1 LGRDVTSGEAI
12 LYCLAFLNSPYA
24 QERLVSGRL
33 PTPKGFYQVS
43 EEFLKEIP
51 VVLPA
56 DRMVG
61 EQIIASVKRL
71 VEGMESEKAEK
82 EEAHLFPL
90 VLLSLKGTASVIS

>member
-1 LGRDVTSGEAI
+1 M
-12 LYCLAFLNSPYA
+12 
-24 QERLVSGRL
+24 VSGRL

-51 VVLPA
+51 IVLPS

-61 EQIIASVKRL
+61 EQIIASVKLL
-71 VEGMESEKAEK
+71 VEGMEPVKAEK

-90 VLLSLKGTASVIS
+90 VLLTLKGTASAIS